1 MKNIKKILLVII
13 FAIFLGITSSFAAQ
27 TGKISVET
35 ANLREEANEDSSILE
50 QLSQGE
56 EIEVIEKQDNWYKV
70 EARGITGYLREDLI
84 TVNEETSNE
93 TTEEQENSKQENPA
107 EENVVSEEQT
117 GETEQTEEAQQQAT
131 ANEQNVENSAQNLEI
146 GAKKYILNDTNLKL
160 IPLITSENVVNL
172 AKDTEV
178 TVTEIMND
186 WVCIENASGAG
197 WVRSNILADAKT
209 EPTVEETPEETLK
222 EEEPQ
227 EAPQNVL
234 YVNAGTVNLRREPS
248 SSSEVLTNL
257 TLNTEVTVI
266 SEDAGWTKVKVG
278 DYEGYIAST
287 LLSDTKQEETVTS
300 RSSGIRQEEA
310 TSKDTSSTSAG
321 SSTASNATN
330 TNSSSTSATTGSA
343 VVEKA
348 KAYLGSKYVYG
359 GTSPSGFDCSGF
371 TYYIYKQFGIT
382 LNRTAAAQYSNGVAV
397 SRSNL
402 QLGDLIMFG
411 KSGINHVGIYMG
423 GGKIIHAANPSRG
436 VTTDTINSGYYNTN
450 YVGAR
455 RVL

>member
-13 FAIFLGITSSFAAQ
+13 FAVFLGITSSFAAQ

-35 ANLREEANEDSSILE
+35 ANLRKEANEDSSILE

-93 TTEEQENSKQENPA
+93 TTEEQENSNEENPA

-209 EPTVEETPEETLK
+209 EPTVEETPEETPK

-278 DYEGYIAST
+278 AYEGYIAST
-287 LLSDTKQEETVTS
+287 LLSATKQEETVTS

-310 TSKDTSSTSAG
+310 VSSDTSSESAETS
-321 SSTASNATN
+321 TVSNTIS
-330 TNSSSTSATTGSA
+330 TNSSSAVATTGSA

-382 LNRTAAAQYSNGVAV
+382 LNRTAAAQYSNGVPVA
-397 SRSNL
+397 RSDL

-411 KSGINHVGIYMG
+411 KSGINHVGIYIG
-423 GGKIIHAANPSRG
+423 GGKIVHAANPSRG
-436 VTTDTINSGYYNTN
+436 VVTDTINSGYYNTN

>member
-13 FAIFLGITSSFAAQ
+13 FAVFLGVTSSFAAQ

-35 ANLREEANEDSSILE
+35 ANLRKEANEDSSILD

-70 EARGITGYLREDLI
+70 EVEGITGYLREDLI
-84 TVNEETSNE
+84 TVSEEASNE
-93 TTEEQENSKQENPA
+93 TSEESENTNQENTA
-107 EENVVSEEQT
+107 EENVVSEEQA
-117 GETEQTEEAQQQAT
+117 EEQQEEVT
-131 ANEQNVENSAQNLEI
+131 TNEQNVENSAQSLEI

-178 TVTEIMND
+178 TVSEIMND
-186 WVCIENASGAG
+186 WVCVENASGEG
-197 WVRSNILADAKT
+197 WVRSNMLADAKT
-209 EPTVEETPEETLK
+209 EPVVEETPEENPQ

-234 YVNAGTVNLRREPS
+234 YVNAGTINLRKEPS
-248 SSSEVLTNL
+248 SSSEILTNL
-257 TLNTEVTVI
+257 TLNTEVIVI

-278 DYEGYIAST
+278 EYEGYIAST

-310 TSKDTSSTSAG
+310 VSSDTSSESAE
-321 SSTASNATN
+321 TFTVSNATN
-330 TNSSSTSATTGSA
+330 TNSSSAVATTGSA

-382 LNRTAAAQYSNGVAV
+382 LNRTAAAQYSNGVPVA
-397 SRSNL
+397 RSDL

-411 KSGINHVGIYMG
+411 KSGINHVGIYIG
-423 GGKIIHAANPSRG
+423 GGKIVHAANPSRG
-436 VTTDTINSGYYNTN
+436 VVTDTINSGYYNTN

>member
-56 EIEVIEKQDNWYKV
+56 EIEVIEKQENWYKV

-93 TTEEQENSKQENPA
+93 TTEEQENTA
-107 EENVVSEEQT
+107 GENVVSEEQT
-117 GETEQTEEAQQQAT
+117 GEPEQTEEAQQQTT

-209 EPTVEETPEETLK
+209 EPIVEETPEETPK
-222 EEEPQ
+222 EEESQ

-266 SEDAGWTKVKVG
+266 SEEAGWTKVKVG
-278 DYEGYIAST
+278 AYEGYIAST

-310 TSKDTSSTSAG
+310 TSKDTSSASAG

-382 LNRTAAAQYSNGVAV
+382 LNRTAAAQYSNGVPV

>member
-13 FAIFLGITSSFAAQ
+13 FAVFLGVTSSFAAQ

-35 ANLREEANEDSSILE
+35 ANLRKEANEDSSILD

-70 EARGITGYLREDLI
+70 EVEGITGYLREDLI
-84 TVNEETSNE
+84 TVSEEASNE
-93 TTEEQENSKQENPA
+93 TSEESENTNQENTA

-117 GETEQTEEAQQQAT
+117 EEQQEEVT
-131 ANEQNVENSAQNLEI
+131 TKEQNVENSAQSLEI
-146 GAKKYILNDTNLKL
+146 GTKKYILNDTNLKL

-178 TVTEIMND
+178 TVSEIMND
-186 WVCIENASGAG
+186 WVCVENASGEG
-197 WVRSNILADAKT
+197 WVRSNMLADAKT
-209 EPTVEETPEETLK
+209 EPVVEETPEENPQ
-222 EEEPQ
+222 EEPQ

-234 YVNAGTVNLRREPS
+234 YVNAGTINLRKEPS
-248 SSSEVLTNL
+248 SSSGILTNL
-257 TLNTEVTVI
+257 TLNTEVIVI

-278 DYEGYIAST
+278 EYEGYIAST

-310 TSKDTSSTSAG
+310 VSSDTSSESAETS
-321 SSTASNATN
+321 TVSNATN
-330 TNSSSTSATTGSA
+330 TNSSSAVATTGSA

-397 SRSNL
+397 SRDNL

-423 GGKIIHAANPSRG
+423 GGRIIHAANPSRG

>member
-13 FAIFLGITSSFAAQ
+13 FAVFLGVTSSFAAQ

-35 ANLREEANEDSSILE
+35 ANLRKEANEDSSILD

-56 EIEVIEKQDNWYKV
+56 EKEVIEKQDNWYKV
-70 EARGITGYLREDLI
+70 EVEGITGYLREDLI
-84 TVNEETSNE
+84 TVSEEASNE
-93 TTEEQENSKQENPA
+93 TSEESENTNQENTA

-117 GETEQTEEAQQQAT
+117 EEQQEEVT
-131 ANEQNVENSAQNLEI
+131 TKEQNVENSAQSLEI
-146 GAKKYILNDTNLKL
+146 GTKKYILNDTNLKL

-178 TVTEIMND
+178 TVSEIMND
-186 WVCIENASGAG
+186 WVCVENASGEG
-197 WVRSNILADAKT
+197 WVRSNMLADAKT
-209 EPTVEETPEETLK
+209 EPVVEETPEENPQ
-222 EEEPQ
+222 EEPQ

-234 YVNAGTVNLRREPS
+234 YVNAGTINLRKEPS
-248 SSSEVLTNL
+248 SSSGILTNL

-330 TNSSSTSATTGSA
+330 TNSSSASVATGSA

-436 VTTDTINSGYYNTN
+436 VVTDTINSGYYNTN